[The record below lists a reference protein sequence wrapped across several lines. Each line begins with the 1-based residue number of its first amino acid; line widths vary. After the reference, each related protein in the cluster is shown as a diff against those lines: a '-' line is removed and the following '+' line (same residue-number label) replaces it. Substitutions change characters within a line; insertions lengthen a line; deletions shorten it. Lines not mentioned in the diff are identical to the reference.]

1 MMKFYK
7 MLLVSLLLIILSIG
21 SVSAL
26 DLNNEDIQNDLN
38 DQNNLN
44 NLNNQKDLTNLN
56 FNNLNNQKDLTN
68 LNFNNLNDYVDLN
81 SDNQINQDNDA
92 IQIKDNNKLASNLNA
107 DSDINLG
114 TNSDINLNSDSNLT
128 SSYSEDILNDCGIE
142 TKINQSI
149 SKLSSSNVLS
159 NQLTEG
165 NVHIVSQSNYSK
177 YFDRNGNP
185 LSGVISPYD
194 TIDLTGKISS
204 KNFVFTIPI
213 HITSS
218 SNAQLTN
225 CMIKFEN
232 MTASGRSSVSNL
244 YIRNSVEWCAGV
256 YILNSTNVDVY
267 GNDIYCTGAN
277 GNPVRVIYS
286 NYSNI
291 FGNRLETNFTGYMNL
306 SWKRAG
312 ILLGDS
318 HYNNIYS
325 NNVTIKDSNPI
336 YLTTYGFEKSNYN
349 VIFNNTVNS
358 SAISEDS
365 GLSNPSA
372 WAYGIHLMGDYNLAL
387 NNTIH
392 NVYRGID
399 SEGSFNI
406 LAGNIIFNL
415 TGGYFEGNDGTEG
428 GDYGIHASY
437 SNIVANNTIFDSKL
451 TGSAIYLMPNN
462 TAYGNIVYNISGKSG
477 LEFNYYADNCNVYG
491 NIIDVPLSNP
501 IYVFGRMNNLT
512 IENNVISSNNAS
524 GIVIKKQSNSK
535 YPTNVT
541 ISNNFIM
548 NYLRTFDSL
557 PIDFTQVPSDA
568 NIIFYNNSIAVY
580 NDTFF
585 NYYDENGILKDCSL
599 WNGLNNVFDVSIGS
613 YNYNSLVYCGNFSNL
628 PVDFVTV
635 SSNITPLKSFIGSR
649 ISNNYREIGFN
660 QYESLI
666 EKLNGIYLEDTIF
679 NNVYFKLNASN
690 LSIDS
695 LVFNFN
701 DADKDGFSIGKGMK
715 SGGINL
721 ENISFTNNRFYFK
734 SSDLGD
740 TLLFVNNVS
749 RFVFD
754 NNIVLVDSPNYALV
768 LNSSNS
774 SLRYN
779 NITVNDY
786 HSAILVSNQS
796 VVVLDDN
803 IIETLSGISID
814 CENASYPKSS
824 VYVIDDNNYYN
835 FFNDGGTFREDIEIE
850 FNNTLKLGNL
860 TNKRFIIDIP
870 LKILSLGDNY
880 SLINS
885 FISFE
890 GESSGSLLSNIHFM
904 INDDLDSDSRLI
916 DIVSI
921 KDGVSNLQISNNS
934 FSIDSIMDSSDDS
947 SGIDYD
953 EKVFSAIRLIGSDY
967 LSQTIAIVNNSF
979 DLSVDSN
986 PVYGIYMS
994 NKDDFHSSKVSPKEI
1009 NILSNGFDI
1018 KSNDFAKAI
1027 YLDSLINVLIDGNN
1041 IHLSSLDEN
1050 LNASVS
1056 ELNLIN
1062 NNSVYG
1068 LDLINNST
1076 VYGLDLINLNS
1087 STLSNNQINLDSRG
1101 MAYGVTLR
1109 DSINFRAFN
1118 NLIQT
1123 CGASSIGLGLYDSF
1137 DFNLTNNQIDS
1148 NGTLFFDSN
1157 GDFSDSLRDSF
1168 NKLVGDDDFGTSLSA
1183 ILIRNNIKNN
1193 IIKNDYLYLDEFNG
1207 TLMDNN
1213 LSENNFNVSFVHSSN
1228 STRDLQ
1234 NLIDDTESDG
1244 VLYLGNLT
1252 FRDIGTLNVSKNIS
1266 IDGGI
1271 FISLGDWDP
1280 LFKLI
1285 GDDSKGFS
1293 SFDSFNLKNGVYLL
1307 NNADVLV
1314 SAYAYNGTGLYSIL
1328 VPKINISG
1336 NEFLDYDDSVVT
1348 ESTNILKLVSDR
1360 SSLAPSN
1367 PIIIENN
1374 SLLSGIKPFK
1384 FELNSVFDGGDVFV
1398 NADSIPQRKSTK
1410 IIYEDMV
1417 TTAVQYL
1424 VDGRIGEY
1432 FNVVL
1437 KDEDGKILANK
1448 PIKIGFNGKVYN
1460 KTTDEN
1466 GSAKLQINLAKYGTY
1481 TFAISF
1487 LGDDEYNASFEV
1499 AKITVKRQ
1507 TPILKV
1513 SNVAYKASAKTK
1525 TITAI
1530 LKTANNAPL
1539 KYKKLSFTINGKTY
1553 TASTNAKG
1561 VASLKVSLSSKRT
1574 YSFTVKLASDNTYN
1588 AVSKS
1593 AKLTIK

>member
-21 SVSAL
+21 SASAF
-26 DLNNEDIQNDLN
+26 DLNNEDIQNDLTNLNLNELNDQKDFTNLNDFSNLNDLN
-38 DQNNLN
+38 DQN
-44 NLNNQKDLTNLN
+44 D
-56 FNNLNNQKDLTN
+56 FA
-68 LNFNNLNDYVDLN
+68 DLN
-81 SDNQINQDNDA
+81 SDNQINQNDA
-92 IQIKDNNKLASNLNA
+92 IQTKDNNKLSSNLNV
-107 DSDINLG
+107 D
-114 TNSDINLNSDSNLT
+114 
-128 SSYSEDILNDCGIE
+128 SEDYLGDYDIE
-142 TKINQSI
+142 TKINQSV
-149 SKLSSSNVLS
+149 SKLSSSNLLS

-204 KNFVFTIPI
+204 KNFVFAIPI

-232 MTASGRSSVSNL
+232 MSASGRSSVSNL
-244 YIRNSVEWCAGV
+244 HIRNSVEWCAGV

-358 SAISEDS
+358 SATSEDS

-406 LAGNIIFNL
+406 IVGNIIFNL

-437 SNIVANNTIFDSKL
+437 SNILANNTIFDSKL

-462 TAYGNIVYNISGKSG
+462 TAYGNIIYNISGKSG
-477 LEFNYYADNCNVYG
+477 LEFNYYADNCNVSG

-541 ISNNFIM
+541 ISDNLIM

-568 NIIFYNNSIAVY
+568 NIILYNNSIAIY

-679 NNVYFKLNASN
+679 NDVYFKLNASN

-701 DADKDGFSIGKGMK
+701 DADKDGFFIGNGIE

-734 SSDLGD
+734 SSDLGN
-740 TLLFVNNVS
+740 TLLFVNNMS
-749 RFVFD
+749 GFGFE

-768 LNSSNS
+768 INASNS

-835 FFNDGGTFREDIEIE
+835 FFNEDGTFKEDIEIE
-850 FNNTLKLGNL
+850 FYNTLKLGNL

-994 NKDDFHSSKVSPKEI
+994 NKDDFHTSKVYPKEI

-1041 IHLSSLDEN
+1041 IHLSFLDEN

-1062 NNSVYG
+1062 NNS
-1068 LDLINNST
+1068 

-1123 CGASSIGLGLYDSF
+1123 CGASSIGHGLYDSF
-1137 DFNLTNNQIDS
+1137 DFNLTNNQIVS

-1168 NKLVGDDDFGTSLSA
+1168 NKLVGDDDFGTSLAA
-1183 ILIRNNIKNN
+1183 ILIRNDLKNN
-1193 IIKNDYLYLDEFNG
+1193 IIKNSYLYLDEFNG
-1207 TLMDNN
+1207 TLRDNN
-1213 LSENNFNVSFVHSSN
+1213 LSENNFNVSFIHSSN
-1228 STRDLQ
+1228 ATRDLQ
-1234 NLIDDTESDG
+1234 NLIDDTQSNG

-1252 FRDIGTLNVSKNIS
+1252 FRDIGTLNVSKNTS

-1271 FISLGDWDP
+1271 FISLGQWDP
-1280 LFKLI
+1280 LFQLI
-1285 GDDSKGFS
+1285 GDDSNNDYG
-1293 SFDSFNLKNGVYLL
+1293 SFDFFNLKNGVYLL

-1360 SSLAPSN
+1360 SSLAPNN

-1384 FELNSVFDGGDVFV
+1384 FELSSIFDGGDLFV

-1410 IIYEDMV
+1410 IVYEDMV

-1424 VDGRIGEY
+1424 IDGRIGEY
-1432 FNVVL
+1432 FKAVL
-1437 KDEDGKILANK
+1437 KDEDGKVLANK

-1513 SNVAYKASAKTK
+1513 SNVAYKSSAKTK
-1525 TITAI
+1525 TITAV
-1530 LKTANNAPL
+1530 LKTANNALL

-1553 TASTNAKG
+1553 TASANSKG
-1561 VASLKVSLSSKRT
+1561 VASLKVSLSTKKT
-1574 YSFTVKLASDNTYN
+1574 YSFTVKMASDNTYN

>member
-21 SVSAL
+21 SASAF
-26 DLNNEDIQNDLN
+26 DLNNEDIQNDLTNLNLNELNDQKDFTNLNDFSNLNDLN
-38 DQNNLN
+38 DQN
-44 NLNNQKDLTNLN
+44 D
-56 FNNLNNQKDLTN
+56 FA
-68 LNFNNLNDYVDLN
+68 DLN
-81 SDNQINQDNDA
+81 SDNQINQNDA
-92 IQIKDNNKLASNLNA
+92 IQTKDNNKLSSNLN
-107 DSDINLG
+107 G
-114 TNSDINLNSDSNLT
+114 
-128 SSYSEDILNDCGIE
+128 YSEDYLDDCDIE
-142 TKINQSI
+142 TKINQSV

-204 KNFVFTIPI
+204 KNFVFAIPI

-535 YPTNVT
+535 YPTNVS
-541 ISNNFIM
+541 ISNNLIM

-568 NIIFYNNSIAVY
+568 NIISYNNSIAVY

-679 NNVYFKLNASN
+679 NDVYFKLNASN

-701 DADKDGFSIGKGMK
+701 DANKDGFSIGNGMG

-734 SSDLGD
+734 SSELGN

-749 RFVFD
+749 GFVFE

-835 FFNDGGTFREDIEIE
+835 FFNDDGTFKEDIEIE
-850 FNNTLKLGNL
+850 FYNTLKLGNL

-947 SGIDYD
+947 SGFDYD

-1041 IHLSSLDEN
+1041 IHLSFLDEN

-1062 NNSVYG
+1062 NNS
-1068 LDLINNST
+1068 

-1123 CGASSIGLGLYDSF
+1123 CGASSIGHGLYDSF
-1137 DFNLTNNQIDS
+1137 DFNLTNNQIVS

-1168 NKLVGDDDFGTSLSA
+1168 NKLVGDDDFGTSLAA
-1183 ILIRNNIKNN
+1183 ILIRNDLKNN
-1193 IIKNDYLYLDEFNG
+1193 IIKNSYLYLDEFNG
-1207 TLMDNN
+1207 TLRDNN
-1213 LSENNFNVSFVHSSN
+1213 LSENNFNVSFIHSSN
-1228 STRDLQ
+1228 ATRDLQ
-1234 NLIDDTESDG
+1234 NLIDDTQSNG

-1252 FRDIGTLNVSKNIS
+1252 FRDIGTLNVSKNTS

-1271 FISLGDWDP
+1271 FISLGQWDP
-1280 LFKLI
+1280 LFQLI
-1285 GDDSKGFS
+1285 GDDSNNDYG
-1293 SFDSFNLKNGVYLL
+1293 SFDFFNLKNGVYLL

-1360 SSLAPSN
+1360 SSLAPNN

-1410 IIYEDMV
+1410 IIYGDMV

-1530 LKTANNAPL
+1530 LKTANNAPF

-1553 TASTNAKG
+1553 TASTNSKG
-1561 VASLKVSLSSKRT
+1561 VASLKVSLSSKKT